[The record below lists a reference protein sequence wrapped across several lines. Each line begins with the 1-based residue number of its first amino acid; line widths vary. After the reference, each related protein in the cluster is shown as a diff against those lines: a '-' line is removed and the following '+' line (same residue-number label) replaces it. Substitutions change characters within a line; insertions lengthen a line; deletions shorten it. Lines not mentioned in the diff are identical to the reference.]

1 MDSQDAVFRLR
12 NYMSLESEF
21 CHTKFMKKTKELVD
35 VDELH
40 EVIDMIHAN
49 YLVHRQ
55 LFKSLAK
62 RAAEDGYE
70 LPPLREIL
78 GK

>member
-1 MDSQDAVFRLR
+1 MQKA
-12 NYMSLESEF
+12 
-21 CHTKFMKKTKELVD
+21 KELVD

-55 LFKSLAK
+55 MFKSLAK

-70 LPPLREIL
+70 LPPLQEIL
-78 GK
+78 SK

>member
-1 MDSQDAVFRLR
+1 MDSQDAVLRLR

-21 CHTKFMKKTKELVD
+21 YHIKFMEKTKKLDD
-35 VDELH
+35 VQELH

-55 LFKSLAK
+55 MFKGLAR

-78 GK
+78 GN

>member
-1 MDSQDAVFRLR
+1 
-12 NYMSLESEF
+12 
-21 CHTKFMKKTKELVD
+21 MKKTKELVD